1 VINRLVGLKQLQEE
15 YETIEEQYKAQRIA
29 LEKQFY
35 ELRKPIF
42 KKRADVLN
50 GKVDVEVESSSA
62 DAPAPASTS
71 SGIKGIP
78 GFWLQCIANHPT
90 ASSLLGEKDG
100 PALEAL
106 TDISFEYSDDFT
118 GFKLFFTFAPN
129 DYFSNDVLTKSYT
142 VSPDLLDETAPALT
156 SVDGTEIQWKDK
168 SKNLCET
175 EIKKKQKSKKGGQT
189 RYVTQM
195 VAQQSFFHF
204 FSDPHMDDEDED
216 DDEEGGGAGGEGT
229 QKHEFQLSVDAD
241 YEIGH
246 MFRTEIIPS
255 AILWFTGEADGG
267 LDLMDDED
275 EDDDEEGEDEDED
288 DDEDP
293 AEESED
299 VDATKKGKSRKGK
312 GPGAAG
318 AAPGAAGEQPECKQS

>member
-1 VINRLVGLKQLQEE
+1 MINRLVGLKQLQEE

-35 ELRKPIF
+35 ELRKPIY

-50 GKVDVEVESSSA
+50 GRVDVEVESADGAPSA
-62 DAPAPASTS
+62 PST

-216 DDEEGGGAGGEGT
+216 EEEGGEGGT

-255 AILWFTGEADGG
+255 AVLWFTGEADGG
-267 LDLMDDED
+267 VDLMDDED
-275 EDDDEEGEDEDED
+275 DEEGEDDDEDEED
-288 DDEDP
+288 DDEDEDP

-299 VDATKKGKSRKGK
+299 VDATKKGKSRKG
-312 GPGAAG
+312 PGAAG
-318 AAPGAAGEQPECKQS
+318 AAPGGAAGEQPECKQS